1 MKKIKKIAVFF
12 MLLIIISHVFGS
24 RAIVKAS
31 SDNVSEWS
39 YIQEGWSLVAR
50 DVNYKTFIPS
60 NVSTSKYSEVTKNAK
75 PFLEYRRTILK
86 AKSIDGVPYVA
97 VLLDFYMNPNN
108 YAL

>member
-39 YIQEGWSLVAR
+39 YIQ
-50 DVNYKTFIPS
+50 
-60 NVSTSKYSEVTKNAK
+60 
-75 PFLEYRRTILK
+75 
-86 AKSIDGVPYVA
+86 
-97 VLLDFYMNPNN
+97 
-108 YAL
+108 